1 MATRKRTTPSQPRGP
16 EGVPVDAPDNSGPAI
31 SPQAVSR
38 MHRSED
44 DDVARD
50 ESPEFSDR
58 QSIAHDDRRAQ
69 ERWIP
74 GAPGGSQ
81 HTDASRGLDSEVR
94 DREADDPGFDY

>member
-1 MATRKRTTPSQPRGP
+1 
-16 EGVPVDAPDNSGPAI
+16 
-31 SPQAVSR
+31 

-44 DDVARD
+44 DEVARD

-74 GAPGGSQ
+74 GAPDGS
-81 HTDASRGLDSEVR
+81 HTDASRGRDFKVR